1 MPDFE
6 PLRVEVLLD
15 RQVFPG
21 QEFAHDLDAAL
32 ADGHIAQL
40 DRPVRDIGYLLHA
53 REQRAPAL
61 QDVPLA
67 RGGANLLT
75 GTPHDA

>member
-1 MPDFE
+1 MTSM
-6 PLRVEVLLD
+6 LRW
-15 RQVFPG
+15 QT
-21 QEFAHDLDAAL
+21 
-32 ADGHIAQL
+32 
-40 DRPVRDIGYLLHA
+40 VRDIGYLLHA